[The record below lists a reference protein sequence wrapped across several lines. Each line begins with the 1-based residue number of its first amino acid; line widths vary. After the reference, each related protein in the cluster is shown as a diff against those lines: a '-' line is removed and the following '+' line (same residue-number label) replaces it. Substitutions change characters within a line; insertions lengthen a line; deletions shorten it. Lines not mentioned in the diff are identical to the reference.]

1 MTPPAP
7 QTPESPLPITLGKQ
21 MRRANLIALGLA
33 VGLVAF
39 ILIIGNLVISALAL
53 ESSTRTMARVLADNA
68 AASLMFD
75 DAESAR
81 SVLDTLQQ
89 SPDVLHAAIF
99 DNDHALVAEY
109 RRTGQAAD
117 QRRFTPLP
125 AGETGRFT
133 LSALRVAKPITQQG
147 RTLGT
152 LQLDVQLRP
161 IYLQAASYAAITIL
175 AALLAMTVAA
185 TLLRR
190 LNRSI
195 LWPLAGLT
203 AQMERVAHDDYEARA
218 ERSHIVEIDALARG
232 FNRMLEQIA
241 ERDTRLAQH
250 TQELQQAKDAAEAA
264 SLAKSHFLATMSH
277 EIRTPMNGVL
287 GMTELLLASPLDR
300 EQRRF
305 AEAVDSSGRHL
316 LGIINDILDFSKIES
331 GRLEL
336 EQVEFD
342 LGELLEECVSMFTR
356 PAEEK
361 QLELVLDLPADTAR
375 RVRGDPFRIRQVIA
389 NLLNNAIKFTLQGEV
404 VVRAR
409 LLAETPAGCRLKL
422 RIEDTGI
429 GIPQHAQQRIFEHF
443 AQVDGSTTRRY
454 GGTGLGLAIC
464 RRLVELMD
472 GHIGVD
478 SEPGKGSC
486 FSIELTLPAGA
497 SAKPTEAGELAGL
510 RVLVVDDNRTQR
522 EALRA
527 QLQAWQMLVECADGG
542 EHALTTLRQAAAGG
556 TPFALVLIDLQMPGM
571 DGMALARE
579 IRSLTALSA
588 TPLVMMRTSHAHAEL
603 REGGQALAL
612 TWLHKPV
619 FRAELRQALLAAL
632 HPQTTVG
639 MTSAAATEAAE
650 APSPAAL
657 TGRVLLAEDNPV
669 NQHVA
674 RAMLTRLGLEVTV
687 VGDGLAATE
696 AAAQQAFDLILMDC
710 HMPRMDGYEASHAI
724 REREAGK
731 RRIPIIAL
739 TANVMEGNRERCLE
753 AGMDDYLAK
762 PYSLDQLRAA
772 LARWIAIPA
781 DKADDDDAP
790 PSAAPPQP
798 ETARDAALPA
808 IDRGFLAQ
816 FRELDPQGGMKLAG
830 RIIGIYLG
838 SSPELLA
845 NIEHALASGDGAA
858 VHRAAHS
865 LKSSSANVGAMT
877 LHQLLI
883 DLERAGK
890 DGRLEEARTLFAH
903 AHDEYRRATAELLP
917 LQAELAR

>member
-1 MTPPAP
+1 MSSPTP
-7 QTPESPLPITLGKQ
+7 QTPLSPPAITLGKQ
-21 MRRANLIALGLA
+21 MRRANLVALGVA
-33 VGLVAF
+33 VGLVAL
-39 ILIIGNLVISALAL
+39 ILIIGNLVISTLAL

-81 SVLDTLQQ
+81 GVLDTLQQ
-89 SPDVLHAAIF
+89 SPDVLHAAIY
-99 DNDHALVAEY
+99 DNDRALVAEY
-109 RRTGQAAD
+109 RRPGVQVNDRHIHALPSGQSG
-117 QRRFTPLP
+117 QFTWY
-125 AGETGRFT
+125 
-133 LSALRVAKPITQQG
+133 ALKVAKPVTQQG

-161 IYLQAASYAAITIL
+161 IYLQAATYAAITIL
-175 AALLAMTVAA
+175 AALLAMAVAA

-203 AQMERVAHDDYEARA
+203 AQMERVARDDYEARA

-250 TQELQQAKDAAEAA
+250 TEELQQAKDAAEAA

-287 GMTELLLASPLDR
+287 GMTELLLASPLDS

-305 AEAVDSSGRHL
+305 AEAVESSGRHL

-361 QLELVLDLPADTAR
+361 QLELVLDLPADAAR

-389 NLLNNAIKFTLQGEV
+389 NLLNNAIKFTAQGEV

-409 LLAETPAGCRLKL
+409 LQGEAPEGCRLQL
-422 RIEDTGI
+422 SVEDTGI
-429 GIPQHAQQRIFEHF
+429 GIPQHAQARIFEHF
-443 AQVDGSTTRRY
+443 AQVDGSTTRRF

-464 RRLVELMD
+464 RRLVDLMD
-472 GHIGVD
+472 GRIAVD
-478 SEPGKGSC
+478 SEPGKGAR

-497 SAKPTEAGELAGL
+497 TATPTDAGELAGL
-510 RVLVVDDNRTQR
+510 HVLVVDDNRTQR

-527 QLQAWQMLVECADGG
+527 QLQTWQMNVDCADGA
-542 EHALTTLRQAAAGG
+542 EPALAALQQAAAAG
-556 TPFALVLIDLQMPGM
+556 TPFALALIDLHMPGM
-571 DGMALARE
+571 DGVALARAILNHAE
-579 IRSLTALSA
+579 VGTTRLVLMRS
-588 TPLVMMRTSHAHAEL
+588 SHARVTLH
-603 REGGQALAL
+603 EGGQAL

-619 FRAELRQALLAAL
+619 FRTELRQALHTAL
-632 HPQTTVG
+632 HPH
-639 MTSAAATEAAE
+639 SAAGAAPEAAA

-657 TGRVLLAEDNPV
+657 AGRVLLAEDNPV

-687 VGDGLAATE
+687 VDDGLAAAET
-696 AAAQQAFDLILMDC
+696 AAQQPFDLILMDC
-710 HMPRMDGYEASHAI
+710 HMPQMDGYEASRVI
-724 REREAGK
+724 REREAGG
-731 RRIPIIAL
+731 RRVPIIAL

-762 PYSLDQLRAA
+762 PYALEQLRAA

-781 DKADDDDAP
+781 DEADGLTP
-790 PSAAPPQP
+790 AAPSPSTAAS
-798 ETARDAALPA
+798 ETGSEAERTA
-808 IDRGFLAQ
+808 IDPGFLAQ
-816 FRELDPQGGMKLAG
+816 FREIDPNGGMKLAS
-830 RIIGIYLG
+830 RIIGIYLT
-838 SSPELLA
+838 SSADLLA
-845 NIEHALASGDGAA
+845 DLGRAVDAGDSTGI
-858 VHRAAHS
+858 HHAAHS
-865 LKSSSANVGAMT
+865 LKSSSANVGAMR
-877 LHQLLI
+877 LHVLLR

-890 DGRLEEARTLFAH
+890 DDRLEEARTLFERVR
-903 AHDEYRRATAELLP
+903 DEYRHATAELLP

>member
-443 AQVDGSTTRRY
+443 AQVDGSRRAATE
-454 GGTGLGLAIC
+454 GP
-464 RRLVELMD
+464 
-472 GHIGVD
+472 D
-478 SEPGKGSC
+478 SGS
-486 FSIELTLPAGA
+486 P
-497 SAKPTEAGELAGL
+497 
-510 RVLVVDDNRTQR
+510 
-522 EALRA
+522 
-527 QLQAWQMLVECADGG
+527 
-542 EHALTTLRQAAAGG
+542 
-556 TPFALVLIDLQMPGM
+556 
-571 DGMALARE
+571 
-579 IRSLTALSA
+579 
-588 TPLVMMRTSHAHAEL
+588 
-603 REGGQALAL
+603 
-612 TWLHKPV
+612 
-619 FRAELRQALLAAL
+619 
-632 HPQTTVG
+632 
-639 MTSAAATEAAE
+639 SAAAWSSSWTATSASTANPARAPVSRSSSPCRPAP
-650 APSPAAL
+650 APSRP
-657 TGRVLLAEDNPV
+657 RPV
-669 NQHVA
+669 
-674 RAMLTRLGLEVTV
+674 
-687 VGDGLAATE
+687 
-696 AAAQQAFDLILMDC
+696 
-710 HMPRMDGYEASHAI
+710 S
-724 REREAGK
+724 
-731 RRIPIIAL
+731 
-739 TANVMEGNRERCLE
+739 
-753 AGMDDYLAK
+753 
-762 PYSLDQLRAA
+762 
-772 LARWIAIPA
+772 
-781 DKADDDDAP
+781 
-790 PSAAPPQP
+790 
-798 ETARDAALPA
+798 LPA
-808 IDRGFLAQ
+808 CVSWSWTTIARSA
-816 FRELDPQGGMKLAG
+816 RHSVRSCRPG
-830 RIIGIYLG
+830 RC
-838 SSPELLA
+838 
-845 NIEHALASGDGAA
+845 
-858 VHRAAHS
+858 
-865 LKSSSANVGAMT
+865 SSSARTAANMRSRPCAKP
-877 LHQLLI
+877 L
-883 DLERAGK
+883 RAV
-890 DGRLEEARTLFAH
+890 
-903 AHDEYRRATAELLP
+903 RRLP
-917 LQAELAR
+917 LCSSTCKCPAWTAWRWRARFAA